1 MMIILIKAMAENLP
15 FISTKIGF
23 CFGPAMVLIIPGV
36 LPKLW
41 GWKDILG
48 FW

>member
-1 MMIILIKAMAENLP
+1 MIIITKLWQKNLP

-23 CFGPAMVLIIPGV
+23 LFGPAMVLIIPGV
-36 LPKLW
+36 LPDLW
-41 GWKDILG
+41 GRQDIFS